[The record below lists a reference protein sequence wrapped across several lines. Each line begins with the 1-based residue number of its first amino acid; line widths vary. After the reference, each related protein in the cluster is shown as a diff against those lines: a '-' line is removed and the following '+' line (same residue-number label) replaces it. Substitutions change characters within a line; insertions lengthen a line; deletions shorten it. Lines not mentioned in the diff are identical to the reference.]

1 MFSLEQLPNELLH
14 YVLSYL
20 DSDDIIYILEYQNAT
35 LFSKIDHEILTEFI
49 VNDSSTVLSSLTID
63 GICLSIDSGIFQ
75 ICHTLKRLTLSV
87 EYQHHLFILLEY
99 LPELEYLSIGI
110 REGKAGKY
118 DYNYSK
124 TKTLKLKLRQL
135 IISANDIDFSDLNLL
150 LRQCQSTLEILK
162 LRLKIDY
169 IIDGRMLEPLKRSLK
184 QFYFYFFCHS
194 LADPSVNVDD
204 LLSSFQTSSWLQDQS
219 VMFFKN
225 SFYQTYTIVSPPYN
239 CHNFNCS
246 LTNEFLNYR
255 LNNRHEDMKMPRIKR
270 IFLNDKQ
277 QPMYTIRFFTML
289 QFIFINL
296 QILEI
301 GSSFHLME
309 NDDNNNYSCKTDTK
323 LTTVHTLII
332 VNNQDHLN
340 VKRLFRLLPNLYRLV
355 IDYDLLVASIYDL
368 HSVERQEKYQ
378 YQQLQE
384 ILIHFQP
391 NQHIELDDDFKNR
404 SSDTILAD
412 KDEYLFQE
420 IVERFYKMIQ
430 HIKTTNQVLTSTF
443 QMWFLNE
450 LFFKAIA
457 SLLEDISINSPKY
470 SNQNQNME
478 SISTLIQS
486 IRFFQSGF
494 DCIRNNPNVLLLID
508 PIIHCL
514 CSSTYINTFK
524 QINIKSQLTII
535 NQLCLNNM
543 LNSYQEIYELFLPTI
558 NQWQYSIMQ
567 SMFYMT
573 ALLRYVAY
581 YPSTQQY
588 LINNLKIIDSILI
601 LLNNYT
607 LLDNILTATEYN
619 SKTNL
624 TDSAIS
630 FIFNLSHDFN
640 F

>member
-14 YVLSYL
+14 YILSYL
-20 DSDDIIYILEYQNAT
+20 DSDDIIYSFLNLNIRFYTLCLPYIERLNLSTTNNEQRWNTQNYQLIPSLIKRLKLNDTQLDCIFDSPTDVPIYFTQLQTIKLRILLQNEHYKQYLPIFKKILSSLVLEYQNAT
-35 LFSKIDHEILTEFI
+35 LSSKIDHEILTEFI
-49 VNDSSTVLSSLTID
+49 IDDSSTVLSSLTID

-124 TKTLKLKLRQL
+124 TKTLQLKLRQL
-135 IISANDIDFSDLNLL
+135 IISANDIDFNDLNLL

-194 LADPSVNVDD
+194 LADPSVNLDD

-219 VMFFKN
+219 VMFFTN

-404 SSDTILAD
+404 VKLVYGEAKIL
-412 KDEYLFQE
+412 
-420 IVERFYKMIQ
+420 
-430 HIKTTNQVLTSTF
+430 S
-443 QMWFLNE
+443 
-450 LFFKAIA
+450 
-457 SLLEDISINSPKY
+457 
-470 SNQNQNME
+470 
-478 SISTLIQS
+478 
-486 IRFFQSGF
+486 
-494 DCIRNNPNVLLLID
+494 
-508 PIIHCL
+508 
-514 CSSTYINTFK
+514 
-524 QINIKSQLTII
+524 
-535 NQLCLNNM
+535 
-543 LNSYQEIYELFLPTI
+543 
-558 NQWQYSIMQ
+558 
-567 SMFYMT
+567 
-573 ALLRYVAY
+573 
-581 YPSTQQY
+581 
-588 LINNLKIIDSILI
+588 
-601 LLNNYT
+601 
-607 LLDNILTATEYN
+607 
-619 SKTNL
+619 
-624 TDSAIS
+624 
-630 FIFNLSHDFN
+630 
-640 F
+640 